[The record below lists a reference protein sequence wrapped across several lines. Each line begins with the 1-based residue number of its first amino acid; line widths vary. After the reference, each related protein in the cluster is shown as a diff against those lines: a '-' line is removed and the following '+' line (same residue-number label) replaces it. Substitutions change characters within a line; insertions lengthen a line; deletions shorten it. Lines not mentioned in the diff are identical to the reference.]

1 MTLVLE
7 SALAFIVMLVLGRAH
22 VSKLYGRVSFDGK
35 ISLLSCLSIL
45 IGANLSWLQ
54 ITIQIKL
61 FGAFATVRKIG
72 CGDSL
77 ANILDHLAFL
87 TLLALA
93 SFISLTS
100 EVVSWMLTI
109 HILSCKANLRH
120 CLT

>member
-7 SALAFIVMLVLGRAH
+7 SALAFIVLLVLGRAH

-61 FGAFATVRKIG
+61 FRAFATVRKIG

-109 HILSCKANLRH
+109 HILSCKSNLRH

>member
-7 SALAFIVMLVLGRAH
+7 SALAFIVMLVLSRAH

-77 ANILDHLAFL
+77 PNILDHLAFL

-100 EVVSWMLTI
+100 KVVSWMLAI
-109 HILSCKANLRH
+109 HILSCKSNLRH
-120 CLT
+120 SLT

>member
-1 MTLVLE
+1 MVLE
-7 SALAFIVMLVLGRAH
+7 SALAFIVMLVLSRAH

-77 ANILDHLAFL
+77 PNILDHLAFL

-100 EVVSWMLTI
+100 KVVSWMLAI
-109 HILSCKANLRH
+109 HILSCKSNLRH
-120 CLT
+120 SLT